1 MNRRR
6 FLALAGS
13 GTAVAVAGCLDG
25 GGAAVSGD
33 NVVEMTIDSYRPEEL
48 TVEPGTTVEFVNT
61 SSHAHTVTAFQ
72 DGYPSDAEYWASG
85 GFDTEEEAID
95 DWNSREQEGQLRTNE
110 VFEHTF
116 EIPGTYNYYC
126 IPHYVPHAGTEMTGV
141 IRVETDGEEREE

>member
-1 MNRRR
+1 M
-6 FLALAGS
+6 LAGS
-13 GTAVAVAGCLDG
+13 GATLAVAGCLDS

-33 NVVEMTIDSYRPEEL
+33 DVVEMTINSFRPEEL

-72 DGYPSDAEYWASG
+72 DGYPSEAEYWASG
-85 GFDTEEEAID
+85 GFDTEDDAID
-95 DWNSREQEGQLRTNE
+95 DWNSRAQEGKLRTNE
-110 VFEHTF
+110 SFEHTF

-141 IRVETDGEEREE
+141 IRVEDSADLEE